1 MRNIKVICKGVNSP
15 SGKRTN
21 VEFYVSEGELKEYKK
36 IESFGLEVIE
46 YPKKAEAPK
55 KTKKKKPEEE

>member
-1 MRNIKVICKGVNSP
+1 MRNIKVICKGVNCP

-21 VEFYVSEGELKEYKK
+21 VEFYISEGELKEYEK

-46 YPKKAEAPK
+46 YPKKDEKPK
-55 KTKKKKPEEE
+55 KAKKKKSEEK